1 MNIFGFLATLC
12 GCATCLTAVW
22 RLTRRPIAFRIIKTV
37 EIPEQNTPK
46 TATEIAQDVARQAVT
61 TEKKEPEVE
70 VISMDAVIKNA
81 NELMGIYT
89 ISPKEDK

>member
-22 RLTRRPIAFRIIKTV
+22 RLTKKPIAFRIIKTV
-37 EIPEQNTPK
+37 ELPEQNTPK
-46 TATEIAQDVARQAVT
+46 TATEIAQDVARHAVT
-61 TEKKEPEVE
+61 AEKKEPEVE
-70 VISMDAVIKNA
+70 IINMDAVIKNA
-81 NELMGIYT
+81 NELMGIHT